1 MLVSTRI
8 RGTVSGGRL
17 VVFERDPQG
26 VEGVLGIVQREVSA
40 QAEHELHPEL
50 LLFCEELAEA
60 LEKLAILDSTWRVI
74 WLLALAW
81 WVLDGTVE
89 RSDACFEDRY
99 EGVRGLHPQSSLGIF
114 GLPRVGM
121 NEEQAEVLTTET
133 GDQLVVAR
141 GET

>member
-1 MLVSTRI
+1 MV
-8 RGTVSGGRL
+8 GSGS
-17 VVFERDPQG
+17 EQG
-26 VEGVLGIVQREVSA
+26 IYG
-40 QAEHELHPEL
+40 
-50 LLFCEELAEA
+50 
-60 LEKLAILDSTWRVI
+60 
-74 WLLALAW
+74 
-81 WVLDGTVE
+81 
-89 RSDACFEDRY
+89 Y